1 MSLWRLAIAIST
13 AIRQETQEQPV
24 LHLMFKGHLLAEFPL
39 ASGKV
44 SLVFSW
50 GLQLI

>member
-1 MSLWRLAIAIST
+1 MSLRRLAIAVSIV
-13 AIRQETQEQPV
+13 IRRETQEESV

-50 GLQLI
+50 GL